1 MKNGSATSLVVQWLR
16 NRNSNAGGAGILHA
30 INKTWCSQI
39 NKQTLKKK
47 KEPYTKR
54 KSSQLTV

>member
-30 INKTWCSQI
+30 INRTWCSQI

-47 KEPYTKR
+47 KNHTPKEK
-54 KSSQLTV
+54 VVN